1 MATTAPIRDEFWW
14 ASPAFRTKYIADA
27 RGTLSDLG
35 VSVPAGLPQEVLD
48 DVARILTVLWVEGK
62 LVSRDTFHID
72 PMDEGLLFGKGIWES
87 TRTVQGIPWLWDLH
101 VERLLHTAKQVG
113 IELDPK
119 RIPDAAEITRYVR
132 SLTKTDVVMRL
143 NVSAGRPGKT
153 GMVWMSLSL
162 RPQPRGLVRLKSLTT
177 PVIRGLPYLTWK
189 TFQYANRLMINSE
202 AARQG
207 YDSALM
213 VDERGDILEAAHANI
228 FLRLPEGWVTPP
240 VDDDGLLLPGTVR
253 SHVLKNA
260 PHPVAELP
268 VPLARLGE
276 ATEIFVTN
284 SNVGLVPV
292 TQIDKHDFPLAGRE
306 TADFLKLMPP
316 V

>member
-14 ASPAFRTKYIADA
+14 ASPAFRTKYIADPHA
-27 RGTLSDLG
+27 TLTDLG
-35 VSVPAGLPQEVLD
+35 VAVPAGMPQDILD
-48 DVARILTVLWVEGK
+48 DVARILMVLWVDGT
-62 LVSRDTFHID
+62 LVARDTFHID

-87 TRTVQGIPWLWDLH
+87 TRTVQGVPWLWNLH
-101 VERLLHTAKQVG
+101 VERLLHTAKLVG

-119 RIPDAAEITRYVR
+119 RVPDAAEITRYVR
-132 SLTKTDVVMRL
+132 SLTVSDVVVRL

-162 RPQPRGLVRLKSLTT
+162 RPQPRGQVRLKSLAT

-189 TFQYANRLMINSE
+189 TFQYANRLQLNTE
-202 AARQG
+202 GAKQG
-207 YDSALM
+207 YDGALM
-213 VDERGDILEAAHANI
+213 IDDAGNILEAAHANI

-253 SHVLKNA
+253 KYILKNA
-260 PHPVAELP
+260 PHPVAQVP
-268 VPLARLGE
+268 VPLARIKH
-276 ATEIFVTN
+276 ASEIFVTN
-284 SNVGLVPV
+284 SNVGLVPA
-292 TQIDKHDFPLAGRE
+292 TRIDDYDFPLAGPE

-316 V
+316 L